1 MIYEFLLWLATFFAP
16 VVAPPPVTYGEQPK
30 KDYIGLVAAEAAYAA
45 TLPAAAP
52 EKPVVPPDP
61 NCKTCKGTGKVK
73 SGDGLGWSKCPT
85 CQPMTSGSASQMQIS
100 KPTRMPLQA
109 N

>member
-1 MIYEFLLWLATFFAP
+1 MYEFLMWLAAFFAP
-16 VVAPPPVTYGEQPK
+16 VLAPVQVPYAEQPK
-30 KDYIGLVAAEAAYAA
+30 RDYIGLVAAEAAYAA
-45 TLPAAAP
+45 ALPTATP

-85 CQPMTSGSASQMQIS
+85 CQPMTATPKQPMQIQ
-100 KPTRMPLQA
+100 KPTRMPLQT

>member
-1 MIYEFLLWLATFFAP
+1 MYEFLLWLAAFFAP
-16 VVAPPPVTYGEQPK
+16 VTVPEQVMYAEQPTK
-30 KDYIGLVAAEAAYAA
+30 RDYVGLVAAEAAYAA
-45 TLPAAAP
+45 TLPSAPP

-85 CQPMTSGSASQMQIS
+85 CQAEHAHVPVQIQ